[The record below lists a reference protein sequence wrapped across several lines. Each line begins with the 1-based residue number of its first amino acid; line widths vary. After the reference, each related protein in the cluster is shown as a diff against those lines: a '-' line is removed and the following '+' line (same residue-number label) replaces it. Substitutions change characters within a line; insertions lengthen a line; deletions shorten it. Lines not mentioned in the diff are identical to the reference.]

1 MNVLVCVIT
10 WLFYDDTEAQ
20 KAQTRPPCQGRYSLP
35 SQHDL
40 GRFKGSH
47 LSLAAPLRRCKCSV
61 PSTTMHM
68 EPSSATPEEQQAAIQ
83 AAGAAARVL
92 LRALPRSDQDLDI
105 AEKADGSLV
114 SSADLASQAAIQE
127 ILLPLGTP
135 MLSEEAAAPAYEDR
149 KDWERFWLVDPLDG
163 TESFLKSRSGF
174 AVNIALCDETG
185 PIFGVVAD
193 PLSNRMYLGGV
204 GVPVQLAP
212 LDGSKVKKVHP
223 SPIQRPHRLVTS
235 WMEEAKLIDLVPPHI
250 DPSEVVARPVS
261 GALKFCLLA
270 TGDAEIHARTGPY
283 MEWDC
288 ASGDAILR
296 GMGIDVMDLTG
307 NRLRY
312 NSEHLR
318 VTGLRCSRV

>member
-1 MNVLVCVIT
+1 MHK
-10 WLFYDDTEAQ
+10 EPAQ
-20 KAQTRPPCQGRYSLP
+20 
-35 SQHDL
+35 
-40 GRFKGSH
+40 
-47 LSLAAPLRRCKCSV
+47 
-61 PSTTMHM
+61 
-68 EPSSATPEEQQAAIQ
+68 ATQEEQQAAIR

-92 LRALPRSDQDLDI
+92 LSALPQSDQDLDI

-114 SSADLASQAAIQE
+114 SSADLASQSAIQAV
-127 ILLPLGTP
+127 LAPLGVP
-135 MLSEEAAAPAYEDR
+135 MLSEEAAAPDFNER
-149 KDWERFWLVDPLDG
+149 KDWKRYWLVDPLDG

-174 AVNIALCDETG
+174 AVNIALCDESG

-193 PLSNRMYLGGV
+193 PLSNRMFLGGV

-223 SPIQRPHRLVTS
+223 SPIQRPYRLVTS
-235 WMEEAKLIDLVPPHI
+235 WMEEAKLVDLVPPHI

-296 GMGIDVMDLTG
+296 GMDIDVVDLNG
-307 NRLRY
+307 HRLRY

>member
-1 MNVLVCVIT
+1 MTQKTVRSRI
-10 WLFYDDTEAQ
+10 DTME
-20 KAQTRPPCQGRYSLP
+20 GRCSLP
-35 SQHDL
+35 SQDDL

-47 LSLAAPLRRCKCSV
+47 LSRGAPLRRCKCSV
-61 PSTTMHM
+61 PSTTMHHA
-68 EPSSATPEEQQAAIQ
+68 PSQATPEEQQAAIR

-92 LRALPRSDQDLDI
+92 LSALPQSDQDLGI
-105 AEKADGSLV
+105 SEKADGSLV
-114 SSADLASQAAIQE
+114 SNADLASQTAIQNV
-127 ILLPLGTP
+127 LAPLGTP
-135 MLSEEAAAPAYEDR
+135 MLSEEAAAPEYQDR
-149 KDWERFWLVDPLDG
+149 KHWTRYWLVDPLDG

-193 PLSNRMYLGGV
+193 PLSNRMYLGGI

-223 SPIQRPHRLVTS
+223 SPIQRPYRLVTS
-235 WMEEAKLIDLVPPHI
+235 WMEEAKLLDLVPPHI
-250 DPSEVVARPVS
+250 DASEVVARPVS

-288 ASGDAILR
+288 AAGDAILR
-296 GMGIDVMDLTG
+296 GMGIDVVDLQG
-307 NRLRY
+307 KRLRY

-318 VTGLRCSRV
+318 VTGLRCSRI

>member
-1 MNVLVCVIT
+1 MHKET
-10 WLFYDDTEAQ
+10 AQ
-20 KAQTRPPCQGRYSLP
+20 
-35 SQHDL
+35 
-40 GRFKGSH
+40 
-47 LSLAAPLRRCKCSV
+47 
-61 PSTTMHM
+61 
-68 EPSSATPEEQQAAIQ
+68 ATPEEQQAAIQ

-92 LRALPRSDQDLDI
+92 LSALPQSDQDLDI

-114 SSADLASQAAIQE
+114 SSADLASQSAIQE
-127 ILLPLGTP
+127 VLAPLGVP
-135 MLSEEAAAPAYEDR
+135 VLSEEAAAPDYNDR
-149 KDWERFWLVDPLDG
+149 KHWKRYWLVDPLDG
-163 TESFLKSRSGF
+163 TESFLRSRSGF
-174 AVNIALCDETG
+174 AVNIALCDESG

-193 PLSNRMYLGGV
+193 PLSNRMFLGGL

-212 LDGSKVKKVHP
+212 LDGSKVKMVHP
-223 SPIQRPHRLVTS
+223 SPIQRPYRLVTS
-235 WMEEAKLIDLVPPHI
+235 WMEEAKLVDLVPPHI

-296 GMGIDVMDLTG
+296 GMGIDVVDLSG
-307 NRLRY
+307 QRLRY

-318 VTGLRCSRV
+318 VTGLRCSRI